1 MLNERGAFYEI
12 LQLEQGGWKTDGM
25 KKILSL
31 GFFNKIESSPTYLHL
46 ISITVITNQDW
57 ETLHDMKTCIHFA
70 IFTYR

>member
-31 GFFNKIESSPTYLHL
+31 GFFKIKLNHHQLTYIWLVL
-46 ISITVITNQDW
+46 LYLQFTNQDW
-57 ETLHDMKTCIHFA
+57 ETLHD
-70 IFTYR
+70 TYR